1 MIEIENILSRTS
13 LIEEIKKQAQT
24 DNGSISLLHNEQLS
38 LFIKQLE
45 NNITASSNND
55 WKENNQLLNLLNKLP
70 SQLLNQ
76 SNSGEKGMMTE
87 TKVAITTGGT
97 LLLIGVAVG
106 IYYAKKCADKRDDTG
121 LFNKVR
127 NTLDKVLNPA
137 NSNSDTIEI
146 ITPIYDHH
154 HLLLVIP
161 ANQCVGLTSNTN
173 ISNTQVNK
181 LIANAVRAY
190 CFLEGNL
197 NGNKISE
204 AVKCSDEAIDF
215 TTGSRVFVHLK
226 LSADKS
232 ITEQRNT
239 LNIIAKIKP
248 DSTIEVVKIA
258 KLQEAISTKEFYEI

>member
-1 MIEIENILSRTS
+1 MIEIENILSRIP

-24 DNGSISLLHNEQLS
+24 DNGSISLLHNQQLS

-45 NNITASSNND
+45 NNITVSSNND
-55 WKENNQLLNLLNKLP
+55 WKENNQLLNLLNELP

-76 SNSGEKGMMTE
+76 SDSGEKSMMTE
-87 TKVAITTGGT
+87 TKVAISTGGT
-97 LLLIGVAVG
+97 LLLIGIAVG
-106 IYYAKKCADKRDDTG
+106 VYYAKKCADKRDDKG

-127 NTLDKVLNPA
+127 NTLNKVLNTE
-137 NSNSDTIEI
+137 NSNSDTVEI
-146 ITPIYDHH
+146 ITPIYDPY

-161 ANQCVGLTSNTN
+161 ANQCTGLTSNTN

-190 CFLEGNL
+190 CFLEGNID
-197 NGNKISE
+197 GNKISE
-204 AVKCSDEAIDF
+204 AVKCNDEAIDF

-248 DSTIEVVKIA
+248 DSTIEIVKIA